1 MVQRKNTIK
10 IIKNI
15 FKNHDKLLSWATVIL
30 AFATILLVI
39 VTIFLV
45 YFDLRQ
51 TKILDKQTEIME
63 EIKVSNQAE
72 LIINFL
78 NGNIIK
84 RSLYVEGGNELFLL
98 FVNTGRIP
106 SGNIRYWYG
115 DDRDITQFGWK
126 SIENLGSGNYNKTK
140 IRMRKDC
147 KANTETCN
155 IELGRIYNLKI
166 DFHCDLCKPQND
178 YYEVP
183 LCFFED
189 GVVSYQ
195 ECESIINNFSKLS

>member
-84 RSLYVEGGNELFLL
+84 I
-98 FVNTGRIP
+98 IP
-106 SGNIRYWYG
+106 
-115 DDRDITQFGWK
+115 
-126 SIENLGSGNYNKTK
+126 
-140 IRMRKDC
+140 
-147 KANTETCN
+147 
-155 IELGRIYNLKI
+155 
-166 DFHCDLCKPQND
+166 
-178 YYEVP
+178 V
-183 LCFFED
+183 
-189 GVVSYQ
+189 
-195 ECESIINNFSKLS
+195 IINPTALNHL